1 MPPPIDPPA
10 TPGRV
15 PLSPW
20 LILLVPPLCWAGNFV
35 IGRAVHADIPPA
47 ALTFWRWAV
56 AALALLPLA
65 GADAWSRR
73 QLILRHW
80 RFLSVLAAS
89 GVVGFQFFVYQGL
102 QTTTA
107 INGVLII
114 ATIPVAIP
122 IIAFALDGTKITR
135 RQTVGISLSLLGVAV
150 VVLKGDPGLLFGL
163 HLTEGDLWMFL
174 AVPAW
179 GLYSVLLRRRPAEL
193 PPLTMLLATI
203 LPGLLLLGPAWA
215 AELVLRGG
223 FTPSWSVL
231 ASILYVGVIASVLAF
246 ACWNH
251 GVERVGAAKA
261 GLYIHLM
268 PVFAAMLAMA
278 FLGETL
284 HHYHFAGV
292 AAIAAGI
299 WLSTTASQQP
309 KYRAPRHDT

>member
-1 MPPPIDPPA
+1 MQLPADPPA
-10 TPGRV
+10 PAGRAR
-15 PLSPW
+15 LSPW

-73 QLILRHW
+73 RLILRHW
-80 RFLSVLAAS
+80 RFLSVLAVS

-122 IIAFALDGTKITR
+122 IIAFALDGAKVTR
-135 RQTVGISLSLLGVAV
+135 RQAVGIALSLLGVAV
-150 VVLKGDPGLLFGL
+150 VVLRGDPRLLLGL
-163 HLTEGDLWMFL
+163 HLAEGDLWMFL

-179 GLYSVLLRRRPAEL
+179 GLYSVVLRRRPAEL
-193 PPLTMLLATI
+193 PPLTLLLATI
-203 LPGLLLLGPAWA
+203 LPGLLLLTLGWG
-215 AELVLRGG
+215 AELALRGG
-223 FTPSWSVL
+223 FTASWPLL
-231 ASILYVGVIASVLAF
+231 ASILYVGLIASVLAF

-251 GVERVGAAKA
+251 GVEQVGAAKA

-284 HHYHFAGV
+284 RGYHFAGV

-299 WLSTTASQQP
+299 WLSSTAG
-309 KYRAPRHDT
+309 RNRT